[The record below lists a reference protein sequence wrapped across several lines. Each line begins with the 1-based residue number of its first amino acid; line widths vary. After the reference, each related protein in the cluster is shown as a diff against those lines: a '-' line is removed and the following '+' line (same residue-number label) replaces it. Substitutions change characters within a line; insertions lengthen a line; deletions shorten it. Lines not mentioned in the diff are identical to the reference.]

1 MTLSRCRLFE
11 YKNWDVM
18 QAEQK
23 LKHGSA
29 LIDTPQVTGGDAGHV
44 DGLSTDGNVSKGDD
58 SQEITNV
65 NPNGDGVGSDKPSA
79 GGMPDTKIG
88 VNAGH
93 VKVEAGVGNQS
104 DLNQVE
110 VPADAHPEHSDVV
123 ARTGSTALPPV
134 AVVQTAEQVRDAEI
148 EREIEEMQP
157 WTGHNRQ
164 HHLLRHS
171 LSADER
177 GQAVLIH
184 FQAESVADAAKM
196 IKKMSQRDLQAKFK
210 AVYGTKTFSNNNN
223 WLRRKLFEAIGMDPG
238 KSTTKK
244 ATQTGPRRRR
254 TGTVGI
260 KATSITSTRKTRPP
274 ARYARRSKAEVEEE
288 QNHVAEA
295 LLALADF
302 ACDADAN
309 DGMVPGREEVS
320 DGGLSWSGQRDVPA
334 PKQEVAFAGF
344 DTQLPPAPPLQHTH
358 DSQEGMGSMMEYFS
372 MMQRLM
378 MQSPENHQ
386 MIMQMMA
393 AQQGASPTHQ
403 SQMMHQMQQMQQI
416 HQMQML
422 MALQNNPA
430 LMNAFVQAHQHG
442 DTSQSGHGTHMHSH
456 SHGHQQQSAV
466 VGHPDL
472 FRRA

>member
-1 MTLSRCRLFE
+1 
-11 YKNWDVM
+11 M
-18 QAEQK
+18 QTDIIVKQ
-23 LKHGSA
+23 GSA
-29 LIDTPQVTGGDAGHV
+29 AVDTPQVTGGDAGHV
-44 DGLSTDGNVSKGDD
+44 DGLSTDGNQSKGED
-58 SQEITNV
+58 SHEITNAKPGV
-65 NPNGDGVGSDKPSA
+65 NGYGADKLSA
-79 GGMPDTKIG
+79 GDKLNTS
-88 VNAGH
+88 VNANDSM
-93 VKVEAGVGNQS
+93 KEATGEAPV
-104 DLNQVE
+104 DLNQVVE
-110 VPADAHPEHSDVV
+110 ASPDQLDVV
-123 ARTGSTALPPV
+123 ARTGSTAIPLGGMI
-134 AVVQTAEQVRDAEI
+134 QTAEQARDAEI

-171 LSADER
+171 LNAEER
-177 GQAVLIH
+177 GQAVLKH

-238 KSTTKK
+238 KSATKK

-254 TGTVGI
+254 VSTAGI

-302 ACDADAN
+302 ACDAETN
-309 DGMVPGREEVS
+309 DGQVPGREEMS

-334 PKQEVAFAGF
+334 PKQESAFAGF
-344 DTQLPPAPPLQHTH
+344 STQLPPVPPLEHTH
-358 DSQEGMGSMMEYFS
+358 DGQEGMGSMVEYFS

-378 MQSPENHQ
+378 MQSPDNHQ

-393 AQQGASPTHQ
+393 AQQSVSPNHQ
-403 SQMMHQMQQMQQI
+403 SQMMQQI
-416 HQMQML
+416 
-422 MALQNNPA
+422 
-430 LMNAFVQAHQHG
+430 
-442 DTSQSGHGTHMHSH
+442 
-456 SHGHQQQSAV
+456 QQIDRKSV
-466 VGHPDL
+466 V
-472 FRRA
+472 

>member
-1 MTLSRCRLFE
+1 
-11 YKNWDVM
+11 M
-18 QAEQK
+18 QSELVVKQ
-23 LKHGSA
+23 GSA
-29 LIDTPQVTGGDAGHV
+29 AVDTPQVTGGDAGHV
-44 DGLSTDGNVSKGDD
+44 DGLSTDGNQSKGED
-58 SQEITNV
+58 SHEITNA
-65 NPNGDGVGSDKPSA
+65 KP
-79 GGMPDTKIG
+79 G
-88 VNAGH
+88 VNVEGNGNLHAAG
-93 VKVEAGVGNQS
+93 KLNSDPNADDSIKEEAGVEKPAA
-104 DLNQVE
+104 DLNQVAE
-110 VPADAHPEHSDVV
+110 ASPDQLDVM
-123 ARTGSTALPPV
+123 ARTGST
-134 AVVQTAEQVRDAEI
+134 VVPHAGMNQTAEQARDAEI

-171 LSADER
+171 LNAEER
-177 GQAVLIH
+177 GQAVLKH

-238 KSTTKK
+238 KSATKK

-254 TGTVGI
+254 ASTAGI

-302 ACDADAN
+302 ACDETN
-309 DGMVPGREEVS
+309 EGLVPGREEMS

-334 PKQEVAFAGF
+334 PKQESAFAGF
-344 DTQLPPAPPLQHTH
+344 DTQLPPVTPLEPTH
-358 DSQEGMGSMMEYFS
+358 DGQEGMGSMVEYFS

-378 MQSPENHQ
+378 MQSPDNHQ

-393 AQQGASPTHQ
+393 AQQSVSPEHQ
-403 SQMMHQMQQMQQI
+403 SQMMQQMQQMQQI
-416 HQMQML
+416 QQMQML

-430 LMNAFVQAHQHG
+430 LMNAFVHNHQQA
-442 DTSQSGHGTHMHSH
+442 DTSQGGHGNHSYTHD
-456 SHGHQQQSAV
+456 HGHQQQPAV